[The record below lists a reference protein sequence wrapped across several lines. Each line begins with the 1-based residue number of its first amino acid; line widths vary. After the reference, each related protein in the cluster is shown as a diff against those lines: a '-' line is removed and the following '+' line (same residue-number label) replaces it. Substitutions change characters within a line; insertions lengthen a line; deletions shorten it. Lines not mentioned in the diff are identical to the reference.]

1 MAMLFNPA
9 TYMFPGGTTTTNT
22 TVVWTATDIH
32 GKTAT
37 VNQTVT
43 VIPAVVTAT
52 SAVSPLYPMAG
63 QEKQTIYLGY
73 PSCAQTVDIDAAG
86 SGGTGS
92 YTFSWAKTGCNPS
105 ANTGTIT
112 STGNT
117 SSKLSFTGSSADACV
132 IYNDNVHIFTATL
145 TDGKGCVATTFRK
158 VNVVN
163 AWTGTTGSSN
173 VQLCHRVA
181 VRGGSVTQMMSM
193 PQSQVSAH
201 LAHGDYLGNCP
212 VFTGVK
218 TIPAE
223 ELGIEEEQEVK
234 VYPNPT
240 TGIFILE
247 LSHIHHAASIL
258 ITDVQGKTVATKE
271 IAKDAT
277 PTATFDLSYLARGMY
292 LIQVRDGELNYRTKI
307 IVQ

>member
-1 MAMLFNPA
+1 
-9 TYMFPGGTTTTNT
+9 
-22 TVVWTATDIH
+22 
-32 GKTAT
+32 
-37 VNQTVT
+37 
-43 VIPAVVTAT
+43 
-52 SAVSPLYPMAG
+52 MAG

-73 PSCAQTVDIDAAG
+73 PSTAQNVTISVTP
-86 SGGTGS
+86 SGGTSNYS
-92 YTFSWAKTGCNPS
+92 YSWTKSNCNGTNMSQLS
-105 ANTGTIT
+105 ANPAPTTTYNHAGAASDVCPGNGTGDNVYIYTIT
-112 STGNT
+112 VSDDRGCAGSTT
-117 SSKLSFTGSSADACV
+117 KK
-132 IYNDNVHIFTATL
+132 I
-145 TDGKGCVATTFRK
+145 
-158 VNVVN
+158 NVVN
-163 AWTGTTGSSN
+163 PWAGAAGSSN

-181 VRGGSVTQMMSM
+181 VRGGSVTQMMSI